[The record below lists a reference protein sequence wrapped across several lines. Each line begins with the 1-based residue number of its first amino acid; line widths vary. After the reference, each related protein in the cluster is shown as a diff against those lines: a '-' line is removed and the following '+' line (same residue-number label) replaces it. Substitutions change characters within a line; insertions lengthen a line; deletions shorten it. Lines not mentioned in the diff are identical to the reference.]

1 MTPPGRRKPTLLSLL
16 PLLIL
21 LFLTTGAHAASAVL
35 GIDLG
40 TEYFK
45 AAIAKPGSPIDI
57 VLSKDSKRREA
68 ATLAFKPSRA
78 QHNDPDAFP
87 ERLYGGDA
95 VALAARF
102 PSDVYPN
109 LKTLLGLDASSNL
122 VQGYHARYPGLN
134 LETIPRSGADAVGGT
149 VGFKSKSFRNNDD
162 DDQVFMVEELL
173 AMELKNV
180 RANAEAAV
188 VQGTFVTDV
197 VITYPSFYTAEEK
210 RAIELAAD
218 LAGLRVLGLVSDGLA
233 VGLNYATHRTFDSV
247 SDGAKPE
254 YHLVYDIGAGS
265 ATATVLKF
273 QGRTIKG
280 PTKRNQTIQE
290 VIVLGTGYD
299 RTLGGDS
306 LNDLIVDDI
315 VNQFLETPK
324 IQKLALEAAT
334 IKSHGKTAARLW
346 KDAERMRQLL
356 SANAV
361 ASASFEGLYDDDINF
376 KYSLTR
382 EKFETLAANHAN
394 RIEPPILT
402 ALGSAGLGLDELDSV
417 ILHGGLVR
425 TPFVQKEL
433 EKIVGDA
440 ARLKSNVNADEA
452 AAMGAG
458 FKAAALSP
466 SFRVKD
472 IRDTDISGSPITLKW
487 SSEGKER
494 SQKLFTASSITG
506 SEKQVPVKALDDLTL
521 SFHQVVGE
529 QEVAILD
536 VAATNLTKSVTQL
549 KDKHGCGASNITTVF
564 NMRLSAVDGMP
575 EVISGAVSC
584 QTDGGK
590 AGGVMDNVKG
600 LFGFGSKKEDEQK
613 VLEETETDDLPL
625 TPLPV
630 SDPTSSGSTVA
641 PSVTKTSSQSESSDT
656 ASSRASQA
664 SKPTSS
670 TVSIPLALRATKVG
684 LNAPPSSS
692 LSRLR
697 GRLDQFDSSDRK
709 SALLAE
715 ALNTLEAFT
724 YRARDYLDD
733 ASFISGSSEK
743 TRSEIEALITATSDW
758 LYGEGSDAKL
768 AEFQDRLKALKA
780 LVDPVL
786 KRGEEAHKRPKAV
799 KELQAKLETL
809 SGMAKNVKD
818 RIEQA
823 AESAA
828 SVASSLAEAALASS
842 SSTTLSEP
850 APGED
855 LEDDPYSAS
864 SAPETTETAPVVKP
878 LEYSEEDLNSLTSKY
893 EKVKSWLEG
902 KLALQKKLG
911 PYDDPVVLA
920 SELEAKGEEVQ
931 RLSAD
936 IAMKAIRMQQQNS
949 QKQKASSKKAK
960 AKTKKS
966 KATASETASA
976 TSNSGKKSSSSLE
989 SSTATASSTKVR
1001 DEL

>member
-1 MTPPGRRKPTLLSLL
+1 MTPPGRRKTSLLSLL

-21 LFLTTGAHAASAVL
+21 LFLTTGTHAASAVL

-78 QHNDPDAFP
+78 QNNDPDAFP

-109 LKTLLGLDASSNL
+109 LKTLLGLDASSSL
-122 VQGYHARYPGLN
+122 VQGYSARYPGLSIK
-134 LETIPRSGADAVGGT
+134 TIPRAGADAVGGT
-149 VGFKSKSFRNNDD
+149 VGFKSKSFSSNKDSD
-162 DDQVFMVEELL
+162 SQVFMVEELL
-173 AMELKNV
+173 AMEFKNV

-197 VITYPSFYTAEEK
+197 VITVPSFYTAEER
-210 RAIELAAD
+210 RAVELAAD

-254 YHLVYDIGAGS
+254 HHLVYDVGAGS

-280 PTKRNQTIQE
+280 PAKRNQTIQE

-306 LNDLIVDDI
+306 LNDLIVDDM
-315 VNQFLETPK
+315 VNQFLESPK
-324 IQKLALEAAT
+324 IQKLGLGAAT

-361 ASASFEGLYDDDINF
+361 ASASFEGLYDDEINF

-382 EKFETLAANHAN
+382 EKFEELAASHAN
-394 RIEPPILT
+394 RIEPPILA
-402 ALGSAGLGLDELDSV
+402 ALDAAGLGLNDLDSI

-440 ARLKSNVNADEA
+440 AKLKSNVNADEA

-494 SQKLFTASSITG
+494 SQKLFTSSSHIG

-521 SFHQVVGE
+521 SFHQLVGE
-529 QEVAILD
+529 EEVGILD
-536 VAATNLTKSVTQL
+536 VAATNLTKSVAQL
-549 KDKHGCGASNITTVF
+549 KDKYGCGAANITTVF
-564 NMRLSAVDGMP
+564 NIRLSTVNGIP

-590 AGGVMDNVKG
+590 AGGVIDNVKG
-600 LFGFGSKKEDEQK
+600 LFGFGAKKEDEQK
-613 VLEETETDDLPL
+613 VLEDTETEDLPL

-630 SDPTSSGSTVA
+630 SDPTSSGSTVT
-641 PSVTKTSSQSESSDT
+641 PSTSKSSGQSDSSST
-656 ASSRASQA
+656 ASSKASQA
-664 SKPTSS
+664 AKPTSS
-670 TVSIPLALRATKVG
+670 TISIPLALRATTVG
-684 LNAPPSSS
+684 LNAPPSAS
-692 LSRLR
+692 LSKLR
-697 GRLDQFDSSDRK
+697 GRLDQFDVSDRN

-733 ASFISGSSEK
+733 VSFISASSEK
-743 TRSEIEALITATSDW
+743 TRNEIEALISETSDW
-758 LYGEGSDAKL
+758 LYGEGSDAKIG
-768 AEFQDRLKALKA
+768 EFKARLKALKA

-786 KRGEEAHKRPKAV
+786 KRTDEANKRPKAV

-809 SGMAKNVKD
+809 SGMAKNVKE

-828 SVASSLAEAALASS
+828 SISSSLAEAASSSS
-842 SSTTLSEP
+842 SSTTVSSDPASED
-850 APGED
+850 D
-855 LEDDPYSAS
+855 LEDDPYRTSSAS
-864 SAPETTETAPVVKP
+864 EPKETAPVIMPV
-878 LEYSEEDLNSLTSKY
+878 EYSEEDLKSLTNKY
-893 EKVKSWLEG
+893 EKVKSWLEE
-902 KLALQKKLG
+902 KLAAQEKLG
-911 PYDDPVVLA
+911 PYDDPVVLT
-920 SELEAKGEEVQ
+920 SDLEAKGDEVQ
-931 RLSAD
+931 RVSAD
-936 IAMKAIRMQQQNS
+936 MAMKAIRMKQQNS
-949 QKQKASSKKAK
+949 QKLKASAKKVK
-960 AKTKKS
+960 SSKTKKS
-966 KATASETASA
+966 KSSTSTGSETTTSSVESSA
-976 TSNSGKKSSSSLE
+976 TT
-989 SSTATASSTKVR
+989 SSTTTTTQVR